1 MLAVLWR
8 VEGVWR
14 GFEME
19 RREWWSSGVVEQWS
33 GGKERVASDAATA
46 GE

>member
-1 MLAVLWR
+1 LRWSVVSGGAV
-8 VEGVWR
+8 
-14 GFEME
+14 
-19 RREWWSSGVVEQWS
+19 EWWSSGVVEQWS